1 MTRFAY
7 AFALLAGLAIAPVT
21 SLAMEPYLPK
31 SPKAFSKADADK
43 NGKVT
48 AAELRPLAERR
59 FARLDAD
66 KNGTVSDAEIDQAL
80 KQALDRRRGR
90 ILAKLD
96 ADKDG
101 TVSRAE
107 LDRFVD
113 TMVAAADGNGDGGVT
128 LEEALN
134 YRVARL
140 KTPAGPR
147 SGGADSPDRGDAAP
161 AQ

>member
-1 MTRFAY
+1 MTRFAC
-7 AFALLAGLAIAPVT
+7 AFALLAGLAIAPAT
-21 SLAMEPYLPK
+21 GLAMEPYLPK
-31 SPKAFSKADADK
+31 SPKSFGKADADR

-66 KNGTVSDAEIDQAL
+66 RNGAVSDAEIDQAL
-80 KQALDRRRGR
+80 QKALDRRRGR

-96 ADKDG
+96 ADKNG
-101 TVSRAE
+101 SVSRAE

-134 YRVARL
+134 SRVAKL
-140 KTPAGPR
+140 KKPATGET
-147 SGGADSPDRGDAAP
+147 SN
-161 AQ
+161 